1 MKKLLFILITL
12 FHLVNA
18 QGFHAY
24 LFEYGKVDTITQY
37 MQADTTIQMDDVFV
51 EMTEDGLTIYTEK
64 LQQYHF
70 INTKEMFVTDSMF
83 MCTSMVFDQD
93 NDCGMLTYCYNRNT
107 SRRTVLIRYNN
118 MYLKYWIRS

>member
-1 MKKLLFILITL
+1 MKKLTFILLTL
-12 FHLVNA
+12 VSLVYS

-24 LFEYGKVDTITQY
+24 LFEYGEVDTITQY
-37 MQADTTIQMDDVFV
+37 MKVDTTIQMDDVFV
-51 EMTEDGLTIYTEK
+51 EMTEEGLVIYTEK

-70 INTKEMFVTDSMF
+70 FSTKEMFVTDTIF
-83 MCTSMVFDQD
+83 ICTSMVMDQD
-93 NDCGMLTYCYNRNT
+93 NDYGMLTYCYNRNT